1 MPHKKGHNIFDLVN
15 RVPGRTNPNIVP
27 GGSSANTMS
36 MDDSQGYLQR
46 PTNVDPGAGGSMT
59 GPGSQSGSE
68 SWIDYN
74 IGSGGSSLGNQGI
87 NNMNDLYDWWMAGGQ
102 DTAMGGGGPW
112 GMGPEGGYDTFM
124 DWFNSMNEGYGA
136 GLPHE
141 GGGYTPTENL
151 NPGSAT
157 GWNSIV
163 TGAPGGSQQGGTG
176 DLGTGSNFAGG
187 GMGNSMFG
195 PGIFNPDD
203 FTEPG
208 TGTGID
214 DDMLQPDWCYDA
226 WVASGAADSYEDFAA
241 GMC

>member
-36 MDDSQGYLQR
+36 MDDPNLISR
-46 PTNVDPGAGGSMT
+46 PGPREEYGQEMQ

-68 SWIDYN
+68 SFIDYN
-74 IGSGGSSLGNQGI
+74 IGGGNIDAFQDI
-87 NNMNDLYDWWMAGGQ
+87 NNMNDLYDWWVNEGQ
-102 DTAMGGGGPW
+102 DSSSSYGNA
-112 GMGPEGGYDTFM
+112 GGYDNFM
-124 DWFNSMNEGYGA
+124 DWFNSWNETY
-136 GLPHE
+136 
-141 GGGYTPTENL
+141 GGGGFTP
-151 NPGSAT
+151 SADYGT
-157 GWNSIV
+157 GHPNTWMAGYNSQ
-163 TGAPGGSQQGGTG
+163 TGGSQQGGTG

-195 PGIFNPDD
+195 EGITNPFGAGFGPEGQYDM
-203 FTEPG
+203 G
-208 TGTGID
+208 GSTGVD
-214 DDMLQPDWCYDA
+214 ESMMPDESCYDA